1 MPNKSFQWTRLKA
14 VPLNFS
20 FGFDAV
26 HACEG
31 IEMHKPV
38 FTETM
43 QIGIV
48 VRDLDAAVR
57 RYVDD
62 FGIGPWEFYQFKPSD
77 AKVWLEHG
85 QPAKPSTRIAI
96 AMVGRVQWELIQP
109 LDDKSIFAQFLA
121 ATGGGVHHI
130 AVAATNFDETL
141 AAEAKRG
148 NELVLSCELSGE
160 FSGIK
165 VAYLGT
171 QRDLGVILEV
181 FSGLPGAKA
190 EPGAAPDPA
199 RV

>member
-1 MPNKSFQWTRLKA
+1 
-14 VPLNFS
+14 
-20 FGFDAV
+20 
-26 HACEG
+26 
-31 IEMHKPV
+31 MHKPV

-62 FGIGPWEFYQFKPSD
+62 YGIGPWEFYQFKPSD

-96 AMVGRVQWELIQP
+96 AMIGRVQWELIQP

>member
-1 MPNKSFQWTRLKA
+1 MN
-14 VPLNFS
+14 
-20 FGFDAV
+20 
-26 HACEG
+26 
-31 IEMHKPV
+31 KPV
-38 FTETM
+38 FTETT

-48 VRDLDAAVR
+48 VSDLDAAVR

-62 FGIGPWEFYQFKPSD
+62 YGIGPWEFYQFKAGD

-85 QPAKPSTRIAI
+85 QAAKPSTRIAT
-96 AMVGRVQWELIQP
+96 AKVGRVQWELIQP
-109 LDDKSIFAQFLA
+109 LDDKSIFAQFLT

-141 AAEAKRG
+141 AAETKRG

-165 VAYLGT
+165 CAYLGT

-181 FSGLPGAKA
+181 FSGLPDAKA
-190 EPGAAPDPA
+190 
-199 RV
+199 

>member
-1 MPNKSFQWTRLKA
+1 MQQ
-14 VPLNFS
+14 
-20 FGFDAV
+20 
-26 HACEG
+26 
-31 IEMHKPV
+31 PV

-62 FGIGPWEFYQFKPSD
+62 YGIGPWEVYQFKPGD
-77 AKVWLEHG
+77 VKDWREHG
-85 QPAKPSTRIAI
+85 RPVEPSTRFAT
-96 AMVGRVQWELIQP
+96 AMVGGVQWELIEP

-121 ATGGGVHHI
+121 EKGEGVHHI
-130 AVAATNFDETL
+130 AVAAANYDETL

-148 NELVLSCELSGE
+148 NELALSCELSGK

-171 QRDLGVILEV
+171 QRDLGVVIEIANGMPDEKQKKATPAG
-181 FSGLPGAKA
+181 SG
-190 EPGAAPDPA
+190 
-199 RV
+199 R